1 VIAEVEKRTWQQH
14 KKTPALYRPQ
24 QGITQL
30 AKASNYN
37 EWSTNTMTIIT
48 NKNLVAAGI
57 LTALIAGNAMA
68 ADVPAGVQLAEKQT
82 LVRNNGAEVQSLDP
96 HKIEGVPESNVNRD
110 LFEGLLVTD
119 VDGHPAPGVAE
130 KWENKDFKVWT
141 FHLRKDAKW
150 SDGTPVTAED
160 FVYSW
165 QRLANPNTASPYAS
179 YLQYG
184 HIANIDDIIAGK
196 KPVTDLGVKAID
208 ANTFEVTLS
217 EPVPY
222 FYKLLVHPSVSPV
235 PKSAV
240 EKFGEKWTQPANI
253 VTNGAYKLK
262 DWVVNERMVLERN
275 PQYWD
280 NAKTVINQVTYLPIS
295 SEVTDV
301 NRYRSGEI
309 DMTYN
314 NMPIELFQK
323 LKKEIPKEVHVDP
336 YLCTYYYEINNQKA
350 PFTDV
355 RVRTALKLALDRDI
369 IVNKVKNQGDLP
381 AYSYTPPYTDGMKLV
396 EPEWFKWSQEKR
408 NEEAKKLLAEAGY
421 TADKPL
427 TFNLLYNTSDLHKK
441 LAIAVASI
449 WKKNLGANVKLEN
462 QEWKTFL
469 DTRHQ
474 GTFDVA
480 RAGWCADYNE
490 PTSFLNTM
498 LSDSSNN
505 TAHYK
510 SPAFDKII
518 GDTLKVTDDAQR
530 AELYAKSEEQ
540 LDKDSAIV
548 PVYYYVNARL
558 VKPWVGGYTGKDPLD
573 NISVKNLY
581 IIKH

>member
-1 VIAEVEKRTWQQH
+1 MSNIT
-14 KKTPALYRPQ
+14 KKSL
-24 QGITQL
+24 I
-30 AKASNYN
+30 
-37 EWSTNTMTIIT
+37 
-48 NKNLVAAGI
+48 AAGI
-57 LTALIAGNAMA
+57 LAALMAASAANA
-68 ADVPAGVQLAEKQT
+68 ADVPAGVQLADKQT
-82 LVRNNGAEVQSLDP
+82 LVRNNGSEVQSLDP

-110 LFEGLLVTD
+110 LFEGLLISD
-119 VDGHPAPGVAE
+119 VEGHPSPGVAE

-141 FHLRKDAKW
+141 FHLRKNAKW
-150 SDGTPVTAED
+150 SDGTPVTASD

-165 QRLANPNTASPYAS
+165 QRLADPNTASPYAS

-196 KPVTDLGVKAID
+196 KPATELGVKALD
-208 ANTFEVTLS
+208 DHTFEVTLG

-235 PKSAV
+235 PKSTV
-240 EKFGEKWTQPANI
+240 EKFGDKWTQPANI

-262 DWVVNERMVLERN
+262 NWVVNERIVLERN

-280 NAKTVINQVTYLPIS
+280 NDKTVINQVTYLPIS

-323 LKKEIPKEVHVDP
+323 LKKEIPNEVRVDP

-350 PFTDV
+350 PFNDV

-381 AYSYTPPYTDGMKLV
+381 GYSYTPPYTDGAKLV
-396 EPEWFKWSQEKR
+396 EPEWFKWSQKKR
-408 NEEAKKLLAEAGY
+408 NEEAKKLLTEAGF

-427 TFNLLYNTSDLHKK
+427 TFDLLYNTSDLHKK

-474 GTFDVA
+474 GAFDVA
-480 RAGWCADYNE
+480 RAAWCADYNE

-510 SPAFDKII
+510 SPAFDKLIA
-518 GDTLKVTDDAQR
+518 DTLKVTDDAQR
-530 AELYAKSEEQ
+530 SELYAKAEQQ
-540 LDKDSAIV
+540 LDQDSAIV

-573 NISVKNLY
+573 NIYVKNLY

>member
-1 VIAEVEKRTWQQH
+1 MSNIT
-14 KKTPALYRPQ
+14 KKSL
-24 QGITQL
+24 I
-30 AKASNYN
+30 
-37 EWSTNTMTIIT
+37 
-48 NKNLVAAGI
+48 AAGI
-57 LTALIAGNAMA
+57 LAALMAASAANA
-68 ADVPAGVQLAEKQT
+68 ADVPAGVQLADKQT
-82 LVRNNGAEVQSLDP
+82 LVRNNGSEVQSLDP

-110 LFEGLLVTD
+110 LFEGLLISD
-119 VDGHPAPGVAE
+119 VEGHPSPGVAE

-141 FHLRKDAKW
+141 FHLRKNAKW
-150 SDGTPVTAED
+150 SDGTPVTASD

-165 QRLANPNTASPYAS
+165 QRLADPNTASPYAS

-196 KPVTDLGVKAID
+196 KPATELGVKALD
-208 ANTFEVTLS
+208 DHTFEVTLG

-235 PKSAV
+235 PKTAV
-240 EKFGEKWTQPANI
+240 EKFGDKWTQPANI

-262 DWVVNERMVLERN
+262 NWVVNERIVLERN

-280 NAKTVINQVTYLPIS
+280 NDKTVINQVTYLPIS

-323 LKKEIPKEVHVDP
+323 LKKEIPNEVRVDP

-350 PFTDV
+350 PFNDV

-381 AYSYTPPYTDGMKLV
+381 GYSYTPPYTDGAKLV
-396 EPEWFKWSQEKR
+396 EPEWFKWSQKKR
-408 NEEAKKLLAEAGY
+408 NEEAKKLLTEAGF

-427 TFNLLYNTSDLHKK
+427 TLDLLYNTSDLHKK

-449 WKKNLGANVKLEN
+449 WRKNLGANVKLEN

-474 GTFDVA
+474 GAFDVA
-480 RAGWCADYNE
+480 RAAWCADYNE

-510 SPAFDKII
+510 SPAFDKLIA
-518 GDTLKVTDDAQR
+518 DTLKVTDDAQR
-530 AELYAKSEEQ
+530 SELYAKAEQQ
-540 LDKDSAIV
+540 LDQDSAIV

-573 NISVKNLY
+573 NIYVKNLY

>member
-1 VIAEVEKRTWQQH
+1 MAAAKSPVLYRTLTGLNRLV
-14 KKTPALYRPQ
+14 KKT
-24 QGITQL
+24 
-30 AKASNYN
+30 SNYN
-37 EWSTNTMTIIT
+37 EWSTNTMSNIT
-48 NKNLVAAGI
+48 KKSLLAAGI
-57 LTALIAGNAMA
+57 LTALIGGNVAMA
-68 ADVPAGVQLAEKQT
+68 ADVPAGVQLSDKQT
-82 LVRNNGAEVQSLDP
+82 LVRNNGSEVQSLDP
-96 HKIEGVPESNVNRD
+96 HKIEGVPESNVSRD
-110 LFEGLLVTD
+110 LFEGLLISD
-119 VDGHPAPGVAE
+119 VEGHPSPGVAE

-141 FHLRKDAKW
+141 FHLRKNAKW
-150 SDGTPVTAED
+150 SDGTPVTAHD

-196 KPVTDLGVKAID
+196 KPATDLGVKAID
-208 ANTFEVTLS
+208 DNTFEVTLS

-235 PKSAV
+235 PKAAV

-262 DWVVNERMVLERN
+262 NWVVNERIVLERN
-275 PQYWD
+275 TQYWD
-280 NAKTVINQVTYLPIS
+280 NDKTVINQVTYLPIS

-323 LKKEIPKEVHVDP
+323 LKKEIPNEVRVDP

-350 PFTDV
+350 PFNDV
-355 RVRTALKLALDRDI
+355 RVRTALKLAMDRDI

-381 AYSYTPPYTDGMKLV
+381 AYSYTPPYTDGAKLV
-396 EPEWFKWSQEKR
+396 EPEWFTWSQEKR

-427 TFNLLYNTSDLHKK
+427 TFDLLYNTSDLHKK

-510 SPAFDKII
+510 SPEFDKLIA
-518 GDTLKVTDDAQR
+518 DTLKVTDEAQR
-530 AELYAKSEEQ
+530 TELYAKAEQQ

-548 PVYYYVNARL
+548 PLYYYVNARL
-558 VKPWVGGYTGKDPLD
+558 VKPWVGGYTGKDPMD
-573 NISVKNLY
+573 NIYVKNLY

>member
-1 VIAEVEKRTWQQH
+1 M
-14 KKTPALYRPQ
+14 
-24 QGITQL
+24 
-30 AKASNYN
+30 S
-37 EWSTNTMTIIT
+37 IIT
-48 NKNLVAAGI
+48 KKSLVAAGI
-57 LTALIAGNAMA
+57 LTALIAGNVAMA

-82 LVRNNGAEVQSLDP
+82 LVRNNGSEVQSLDP
-96 HKIEGVPESNVNRD
+96 HKIEGVPESNVSRD
-110 LFEGLLVTD
+110 LFEGLLVSD
-119 VDGHPAPGVAE
+119 VEGHPSAGVAE

-150 SDGTPVTAED
+150 SDGSPVTAHD

-165 QRLANPNTASPYAS
+165 QRLADPKTASPYAS

-196 KPVTDLGVKAID
+196 KPTSDLGVKAID
-208 ANTFEVTLS
+208 DNTFEVTLS

-235 PKSAV
+235 PKAVV
-240 EKFGEKWTQPANI
+240 EKFGDKWTQPANI

-262 DWVVNERMVLERN
+262 DWVVNERIVLERN
-275 PQYWD
+275 TNYWD
-280 NAKTVINQVTYLPIS
+280 NAKTVINEVTYLPIS
-295 SEVTDV
+295 SEMTDV

-323 LKKEIPKEVHVDP
+323 LKQEIPKEVHVDP

-381 AYSYTPPYTDGMKLV
+381 AYSYTPPYTDGAKLV
-396 EPEWFKWSQEKR
+396 EPEWFKWSQDKR
-408 NEEAKKLLAEAGY
+408 NAEAKKLLAEAGY

-449 WKKNLGANVKLEN
+449 WKKNLGVDVKLEN

-469 DTRHQ
+469 DSRHQ

-510 SPAFDKII
+510 SPAFDKLIAE
-518 GDTLKVTDDAQR
+518 TLQVTDDAKR
-530 AELYAKSEEQ
+530 ADLYAKAEQQ

>member
-1 VIAEVEKRTWQQH
+1 
-14 KKTPALYRPQ
+14 
-24 QGITQL
+24 
-30 AKASNYN
+30 
-37 EWSTNTMTIIT
+37 MTIIT
-48 NKNLVAAGI
+48 KKSLVAAGI
-57 LTALIAGNAMA
+57 LTALIAGNVATA
-68 ADVPAGVQLAEKQT
+68 AVVPAGVQLAEKQT
-82 LVRNNGAEVQSLDP
+82 LVRNNGSEVQSLDP
-96 HKIEGVPESNVNRD
+96 HKIEGVPESNINRD
-110 LFEGLLVTD
+110 LFEGLLISD
-119 VDGHPAPGVAE
+119 VDGKPSPGVAE
-130 KWENKDFKVWT
+130 KWDNKDFKVWT

-150 SDGTPVTAED
+150 SDGTPVTAQD

-184 HIANIDDIIAGK
+184 HIVNIDDIIAGK

-208 ANTFEVTLS
+208 DHTFEVTLS

-222 FYKLLVHPSVSPV
+222 FYKLLVHSSVSPV
-235 PKSAV
+235 PKAAV
-240 EKFGEKWTQPANI
+240 EKYGDKWTQPANI

-262 DWVVNERMVLERN
+262 DWVVNERIVLERN
-275 PQYWD
+275 TNYWD

-323 LKKEIPKEVHVDP
+323 LKKEIPNEVHVDP

-350 PFTDV
+350 PFNDV
-355 RVRTALKLALDRDI
+355 RVRTALKLAMDRDI

-381 AYSYTPPYTDGMKLV
+381 AYSFTPPYTDGAKLV

-421 TADKPL
+421 TAEKPL
-427 TFNLLYNTSDLHKK
+427 TFDLLYNTSDLHKK
-441 LAIAVASI
+441 LAIAAASI

-474 GTFDVA
+474 GNYDVS

-490 PTSFLNTM
+490 PTSFLNM
-498 LSDSSNN
+498 VLSDSSNN
-505 TAHYK
+505 TVHYK
-510 SPAFDKII
+510 SPAFDKLIA
-518 GDTLKVTDDAQR
+518 DTLKVTDEAQR
-530 AELYAKSEEQ
+530 SELYSKAEQQ

-558 VKPWVGGYTGKDPLD
+558 VKPWVGGYSGKDPMD
-573 NISVKNLY
+573 NIHVKDLY

>member
-1 VIAEVEKRTWQQH
+1 MSNIT
-14 KKTPALYRPQ
+14 KKSL
-24 QGITQL
+24 I
-30 AKASNYN
+30 
-37 EWSTNTMTIIT
+37 
-48 NKNLVAAGI
+48 AAGI
-57 LTALIAGNAMA
+57 LTALIAASAATA
-68 ADVPAGVQLAEKQT
+68 ADVPAGVQLADKQT
-82 LVRNNGAEVQSLDP
+82 LVRNNGSEVQSLDP

-110 LFEGLLVTD
+110 LFEGLLISD
-119 VDGHPAPGVAE
+119 VEGHPSPGVAE

-141 FHLRKDAKW
+141 FHLRKNAKW
-150 SDGTPVTAED
+150 SDGTPVTAHD

-165 QRLANPNTASPYAS
+165 QRLADPNTASPYAS

-196 KPVTDLGVKAID
+196 KPATDLGVKALD
-208 ANTFEVTLS
+208 DHTFEVTLS

-240 EKFGEKWTQPANI
+240 EKFGDKWTQPANI

-262 DWVVNERMVLERN
+262 NWVVNERIVLERN

-280 NAKTVINQVTYLPIS
+280 NDKTVINQVTYLPIS

-323 LKKEIPKEVHVDP
+323 LKKEIPNEVRVDP

-350 PFTDV
+350 PFNDV

-381 AYSYTPPYTDGMKLV
+381 AYSYTPPYTDGAKLV

-408 NEEAKKLLAEAGY
+408 NEEAKKLLAEAGL

-427 TFNLLYNTSDLHKK
+427 TFDLLYNTSDLHKK

-510 SPAFDKII
+510 SPAFDKLIA
-518 GDTLKVTDDAQR
+518 DTLKVTDDAQR
-530 AELYAKSEEQ
+530 SELYAKAEQQ

-573 NISVKNLY
+573 NIYVKNLY

>member
-1 VIAEVEKRTWQQH
+1 
-14 KKTPALYRPQ
+14 
-24 QGITQL
+24 
-30 AKASNYN
+30 
-37 EWSTNTMTIIT
+37 MTIIT
-48 NKNLVAAGI
+48 KKSLVAAGVFS
-57 LTALIAGNAMA
+57 ALLAGNVAMA
-68 ADVPAGVQLAEKQT
+68 ANVPAGVQLAEKQT
-82 LVRNNGAEVQSLDP
+82 LVRNNGSEVQSLDP
-96 HKIEGVPESNVNRD
+96 HKIEGVPESNINRD

-119 VDGHPAPGVAE
+119 VDGHPSAGVAE

-141 FHLRKDAKW
+141 FQLRKDAKW
-150 SDGTPVTAED
+150 SNGEPVTAQD

-165 QRLANPNTASPYAS
+165 QRLADPNTASPYES

-196 KPVTDLGVKAID
+196 KPATELGVKAID
-208 ANTFEVTLS
+208 DHTLEVTLS

-222 FYKLLVHPSVSPV
+222 FYKLLVHSSMSPV
-235 PKSAV
+235 PKAVV
-240 EKFGEKWTQPANI
+240 EKFGEKWTQPANL
-253 VTNGAYKLK
+253 VSNGAYKLK
-262 DWVVNERMVLERN
+262 SWVVNERIVLERN
-275 PQYWD
+275 TNYWD

-323 LKKEIPKEVHVDP
+323 LKKEIPQEVHVDP
-336 YLCTYYYEINNQKA
+336 YLCTYYYEINNQKP
-350 PFTDV
+350 PFNDP
-355 RVRTALKLALDRDI
+355 RVRAALKLGLDRDI

-381 AYSYTPPYTDGMKLV
+381 AYSFTPPYTDGAKLT
-396 EPEWFKWSQEKR
+396 EPAWFKMTQEQR
-408 NEEAKKLLAEAGY
+408 NAQAKKLLAEAGY

-427 TFNLLYNTSDLHKK
+427 TFDLLYNTSDLHKK
-441 LAIAVASI
+441 LAIAVSSI
-449 WKKNLGANVKLEN
+449 WKKNLGVNVKLEN

-474 GTFDVA
+474 GNFDVA

-490 PTSFLNTM
+490 PTSFLNM
-498 LSDSSNN
+498 LLSDSSNN

-510 SPAFDKII
+510 SETYDKLVS
-518 GDTLKVTDDAQR
+518 DTLKVTDE
-530 AELYAKSEEQ
+530 AERTALYQKAEEQ

-558 VKPWVGGYTGKDPLD
+558 VKPWVGGYTGKDPMD

>member
-1 VIAEVEKRTWQQH
+1 MTNIT
-14 KKTPALYRPQ
+14 KK
-24 QGITQL
+24 
-30 AKASNYN
+30 S
-37 EWSTNTMTIIT
+37 
-48 NKNLVAAGI
+48 LVAAGI
-57 LTALIAGNAMA
+57 LTALVAGNVATA
-68 ADVPAGVQLAEKQT
+68 AVVPAGVQLAEKQT
-82 LVRNNGAEVQSLDP
+82 LVRNNGSEVQSLDP
-96 HKIEGVPESNVNRD
+96 HKIEGVPESNINRD
-110 LFEGLLVTD
+110 LFEGLLISD
-119 VDGHPAPGVAE
+119 VDGKPSPGVAE

-150 SDGTPVTAED
+150 SDGTPVTAQD

-184 HIANIDDIIAGK
+184 HIVNIDDIIAGK
-196 KPVTDLGVKAID
+196 KPITDLGVKALD
-208 ANTFEVTLS
+208 DHTFEVTLS

-222 FYKLLVHPSVSPV
+222 FYKLLVHSSVSPV
-235 PKSAV
+235 PRAAV

-253 VTNGAYKLK
+253 ITNGAYKLK
-262 DWVVNERMVLERN
+262 DWVVNERIVLERN
-275 PQYWD
+275 TNYWD
-280 NAKTVINQVTYLPIS
+280 NAKTIINQVTYLPIS

-323 LKKEIPKEVHVDP
+323 LKKEIPNEVHVDP

-350 PFTDV
+350 PFNDV

-381 AYSYTPPYTDGMKLV
+381 AYSFTPPYTDGAKLV

-421 TADKPL
+421 TAEKPL
-427 TFNLLYNTSDLHKK
+427 TFDLLYNTSDLHKK
-441 LAIAVASI
+441 LAIAAASI

-474 GTFDVA
+474 GNYDVS

-490 PTSFLNTM
+490 PTSFLNM
-498 LSDSSNN
+498 VLSDSSNN
-505 TAHYK
+505 TVHYK
-510 SPAFDKII
+510 SPVFDKLIA
-518 GDTLKVTDDAQR
+518 DTLKVTDEAQR
-530 AELYAKSEEQ
+530 SELYSKAEQQ

-558 VKPWVGGYTGKDPLD
+558 VKPWVGGYSGKDPMD
-573 NISVKNLY
+573 NIHVKDLY

>member
-1 VIAEVEKRTWQQH
+1 
-14 KKTPALYRPQ
+14 
-24 QGITQL
+24 
-30 AKASNYN
+30 
-37 EWSTNTMTIIT
+37 MTIIT
-48 NKNLVAAGI
+48 KKSLVAAGI
-57 LTALIAGNAMA
+57 LSALITANVAMA
-68 ADVPAGVQLAEKQT
+68 ADVPAGVQLADKQT

-110 LFEGLLVTD
+110 LFEGLVIGDLN
-119 VDGHPAPGVAE
+119 GHPVPGVAE
-130 KWENKDFKVWT
+130 SWDNKDFKVWT
-141 FHLRKDAKW
+141 FHIRKDAKW
-150 SDGTPVTAED
+150 SDGSPVTAQD

-165 QRLANPNTASPYAS
+165 QRLADPKTASPYAS

-184 HIANIDDIIAGK
+184 HVANVDEIIAGK
-196 KPVTDLGVKAID
+196 KPATDLGVKAID
-208 ANTFEVTLS
+208 DKTFEVTLS

-235 PKSAV
+235 PKAAI
-240 EKFGEKWTQPANI
+240 EKYGEKWTQPANI

-262 DWVVNERMVLERN
+262 DWVVNERIVLERN
-275 PQYWD
+275 TNYWD

-396 EPEWFKWSQEKR
+396 EPEWFKWSQDKR

-469 DTRHQ
+469 DSRHQ

-518 GDTLKVTDDAQR
+518 GDTLQVTDEAKR
-530 AELYAKSEEQ
+530 AELYAQSEQQ

-573 NISVKNLY
+573 NIYVKNLY

>member
-1 VIAEVEKRTWQQH
+1 MSNIT
-14 KKTPALYRPQ
+14 KKSL
-24 QGITQL
+24 L
-30 AKASNYN
+30 
-37 EWSTNTMTIIT
+37 
-48 NKNLVAAGI
+48 AAGI
-57 LTALIAGNAMA
+57 LTALIGGNVAMA
-68 ADVPAGVQLAEKQT
+68 ADVPAGVQLSDKQT
-82 LVRNNGAEVQSLDP
+82 LVRNNGSEVQSLDP
-96 HKIEGVPESNVNRD
+96 HKIEGVPESNVSRD
-110 LFEGLLVTD
+110 LFEGLLISD
-119 VDGHPAPGVAE
+119 VEGHPSPGVAE

-141 FHLRKDAKW
+141 FHLRKNAKW
-150 SDGTPVTAED
+150 SDGTPVTAHD

-196 KPVTDLGVKAID
+196 KPATDLGVKAID
-208 ANTFEVTLS
+208 DNTFEVTLS

-235 PKSAV
+235 PKAAV

-262 DWVVNERMVLERN
+262 NWVVNERIVLERN
-275 PQYWD
+275 TQYWD
-280 NAKTVINQVTYLPIS
+280 NDKTVINQVTYLPIS

-323 LKKEIPKEVHVDP
+323 LKKEIPNEVRVDP

-350 PFTDV
+350 PFNDV
-355 RVRTALKLALDRDI
+355 RVRTALKLAMDRDI

-381 AYSYTPPYTDGMKLV
+381 AYSYTPPYTDGAKLV
-396 EPEWFKWSQEKR
+396 EPEWFTWSQEKR

-421 TADKPL
+421 AADKPL
-427 TFNLLYNTSDLHKK
+427 TFDLLYNTSDLHKK

-510 SPAFDKII
+510 SPEFDKLIA
-518 GDTLKVTDDAQR
+518 DTLKVTDEAQR
-530 AELYAKSEEQ
+530 TELYAKAEQQ

-548 PVYYYVNARL
+548 PLYYYVNARL
-558 VKPWVGGYTGKDPLD
+558 VKPWVGGYTGKDPMD
-573 NISVKNLY
+573 NIYVKNLY

>member
-1 VIAEVEKRTWQQH
+1 MSNIT
-14 KKTPALYRPQ
+14 KKSL
-24 QGITQL
+24 L
-30 AKASNYN
+30 
-37 EWSTNTMTIIT
+37 
-48 NKNLVAAGI
+48 AAGI
-57 LTALIAGNAMA
+57 LTALIGGNVAMA
-68 ADVPAGVQLAEKQT
+68 ADVPAGVQLSDKQT
-82 LVRNNGAEVQSLDP
+82 LVRNNGSEVQSLDP
-96 HKIEGVPESNVNRD
+96 HKIEGVPESNVSRD
-110 LFEGLLVTD
+110 LFEGLLISD
-119 VDGHPAPGVAE
+119 VEGHPSPGVAE

-141 FHLRKDAKW
+141 FHLRKNAKW
-150 SDGTPVTAED
+150 SDGTPVTAHD

-196 KPVTDLGVKAID
+196 KPATNLGVKAID
-208 ANTFEVTLS
+208 DNTFEVTLS

-235 PKSAV
+235 PKAAV

-262 DWVVNERMVLERN
+262 NWVVNERIVLERN
-275 PQYWD
+275 TQYWD
-280 NAKTVINQVTYLPIS
+280 NDKTVINQVTYLPIS

-323 LKKEIPKEVHVDP
+323 LKKEIPNEVRVDP

-350 PFTDV
+350 PFNDV
-355 RVRTALKLALDRDI
+355 RVRTALKLAMDRDI

-381 AYSYTPPYTDGMKLV
+381 AYSYTPPYTDGAKLV
-396 EPEWFKWSQEKR
+396 EPEWFTWSQEKR

-427 TFNLLYNTSDLHKK
+427 TFDLLYNTSDLHKK

-510 SPAFDKII
+510 SPEFDKLIA
-518 GDTLKVTDDAQR
+518 DTLKVTDEAQR
-530 AELYAKSEEQ
+530 TELYAKAEQQ

-548 PVYYYVNARL
+548 PLYYYVNARL
-558 VKPWVGGYTGKDPLD
+558 VKPWVGGYTGKDPMD
-573 NISVKNLY
+573 NIYVKNLY

>member
-1 VIAEVEKRTWQQH
+1 M
-14 KKTPALYRPQ
+14 
-24 QGITQL
+24 
-30 AKASNYN
+30 S
-37 EWSTNTMTIIT
+37 IIT
-48 NKNLVAAGI
+48 KKNLVAAGI
-57 LTALIAGNAMA
+57 LTALIAGNAAMA

-130 KWENKDFKVWT
+130 KWDNKDFKVWT

-427 TFNLLYNTSDLHKK
+427 TFSLLYNTSDLHKK

-449 WKKNLGANVKLEN
+449 WKKNLGVNVKLEN

-510 SPAFDKII
+510 SPAFDKLI
-518 GDTLKVTDDAQR
+518 GDTLKVADDAQR
-530 AELYAKSEEQ
+530 ADLYAKSEQQ

>member
-1 VIAEVEKRTWQQH
+1 
-14 KKTPALYRPQ
+14 
-24 QGITQL
+24 
-30 AKASNYN
+30 
-37 EWSTNTMTIIT
+37 MTIIT
-48 NKNLVAAGI
+48 KKNLVAAGI
-57 LTALIAGNAMA
+57 LTALIAGSAMA

-421 TADKPL
+421 TANKPL

>member
-1 VIAEVEKRTWQQH
+1 MTNIT
-14 KKTPALYRPQ
+14 KK
-24 QGITQL
+24 
-30 AKASNYN
+30 S
-37 EWSTNTMTIIT
+37 
-48 NKNLVAAGI
+48 LVAAGI
-57 LTALIAGNAMA
+57 LTALIAGNVATA
-68 ADVPAGVQLAEKQT
+68 AVVPAGVQLAEKQT
-82 LVRNNGAEVQSLDP
+82 LVRNNGSEVQSLDP
-96 HKIEGVPESNVNRD
+96 HKIEGVPESNINRD
-110 LFEGLLVTD
+110 LFEGLLISD
-119 VDGHPAPGVAE
+119 VDGKPSPGVAE
-130 KWENKDFKVWT
+130 KWDNKDFKVWT

-150 SDGTPVTAED
+150 SDGTPVTAQD

-184 HIANIDDIIAGK
+184 HIVNIDDIIAGK

-208 ANTFEVTLS
+208 DHTFEVTLS

-222 FYKLLVHPSVSPV
+222 FYKLLVHSSVSPV
-235 PKSAV
+235 PKAAV
-240 EKFGEKWTQPANI
+240 EKYGDKWTQPANI

-262 DWVVNERMVLERN
+262 DWVVNERIVLERN
-275 PQYWD
+275 TNYWD

-323 LKKEIPKEVHVDP
+323 LKKEIPNEVHVDP

-350 PFTDV
+350 PFNDV
-355 RVRTALKLALDRDI
+355 RVRTALKLAMDRDI

-381 AYSYTPPYTDGMKLV
+381 AYSFTPPYTDGAKLV

-421 TADKPL
+421 TAEKPL
-427 TFNLLYNTSDLHKK
+427 TFDLLYNTSDLHKK
-441 LAIAVASI
+441 LAIAAASI

-474 GTFDVA
+474 GNYDVS

-490 PTSFLNTM
+490 PTSFLNM
-498 LSDSSNN
+498 VLSDSSNN
-505 TAHYK
+505 TVHYK
-510 SPAFDKII
+510 SPVFDKLIA
-518 GDTLKVTDDAQR
+518 DTLKVTDEAQR
-530 AELYAKSEEQ
+530 SELYSKAEQQ

-558 VKPWVGGYTGKDPLD
+558 VKPWVGGYSGKDPMD
-573 NISVKNLY
+573 NIHVKDLY

>member
-1 VIAEVEKRTWQQH
+1 MTNIT
-14 KKTPALYRPQ
+14 KK
-24 QGITQL
+24 
-30 AKASNYN
+30 S
-37 EWSTNTMTIIT
+37 
-48 NKNLVAAGI
+48 LVAAGI
-57 LTALIAGNAMA
+57 LTALVAGNVATA
-68 ADVPAGVQLAEKQT
+68 AVVPAGVQLAEKQT
-82 LVRNNGAEVQSLDP
+82 LVRNNGSEVQSLDP
-96 HKIEGVPESNVNRD
+96 HKIEGVPESNINRD
-110 LFEGLLVTD
+110 LFEGLLISD
-119 VDGHPAPGVAE
+119 VDGKPSPGVAE

-150 SDGTPVTAED
+150 SDGTPVTAQD

-184 HIANIDDIIAGK
+184 HIVNIDDIIAGK
-196 KPVTDLGVKAID
+196 KPVTDLGVKALD
-208 ANTFEVTLS
+208 DHTFEVTLS

-222 FYKLLVHPSVSPV
+222 FYKLLVHSSVSPV
-235 PKSAV
+235 PRAAV

-262 DWVVNERMVLERN
+262 DWVVNERIVLERN
-275 PQYWD
+275 TNYWD

-323 LKKEIPKEVHVDP
+323 LKKEIPNEAHVDP

-350 PFTDV
+350 PFNDV

-381 AYSYTPPYTDGMKLV
+381 AYSFTPPYTDGAKLV

-421 TADKPL
+421 TAEKPL
-427 TFNLLYNTSDLHKK
+427 TFDLLYNTSDLHKK
-441 LAIAVASI
+441 LAIAAASI

-474 GTFDVA
+474 GNYDVS

-490 PTSFLNTM
+490 PTSFLNM
-498 LSDSSNN
+498 VLSDSSNN
-505 TAHYK
+505 TVHYK
-510 SPAFDKII
+510 SPAFDKLIA
-518 GDTLKVTDDAQR
+518 DTLKVTDEAQR
-530 AELYAKSEEQ
+530 SELYSKAEQQ

-558 VKPWVGGYTGKDPLD
+558 VKPWVGGYSGKDPMD
-573 NISVKNLY
+573 NIHVKDLY

>member
-1 VIAEVEKRTWQQH
+1 MTNIT
-14 KKTPALYRPQ
+14 KK
-24 QGITQL
+24 
-30 AKASNYN
+30 S
-37 EWSTNTMTIIT
+37 
-48 NKNLVAAGI
+48 LVAAGI
-57 LTALIAGNAMA
+57 LTALIAGNVATA
-68 ADVPAGVQLAEKQT
+68 AVVPAGVQLAEKQT
-82 LVRNNGAEVQSLDP
+82 LVRNNGSEVQSLDP
-96 HKIEGVPESNVNRD
+96 HKIEGVPESNINRD
-110 LFEGLLVTD
+110 LFEGLLISD
-119 VDGHPAPGVAE
+119 VDGKPSPGVAE

-150 SDGTPVTAED
+150 SDGTPVTAQD

-184 HIANIDDIIAGK
+184 HIVNIDDIIAGK
-196 KPVTDLGVKAID
+196 KPVTDLGVKALD
-208 ANTFEVTLS
+208 DHTFEVTLS

-222 FYKLLVHPSVSPV
+222 FYKLLVHSSVSPV
-235 PKSAV
+235 PKAAV
-240 EKFGEKWTQPANI
+240 EKYGEKWTQPANI

-262 DWVVNERMVLERN
+262 DWVVNERIVLERN
-275 PQYWD
+275 TNYWD
-280 NAKTVINQVTYLPIS
+280 NAKTVINQVTYLPIA

-323 LKKEIPKEVHVDP
+323 LKKEIPNEVHVDP

-350 PFTDV
+350 PFNDV

-381 AYSYTPPYTDGMKLV
+381 AYSFTPPYTDGAKLV

-408 NEEAKKLLAEAGY
+408 NEEAKKLLAEAGF
-421 TADKPL
+421 TAEKPL
-427 TFNLLYNTSDLHKK
+427 TFDLLYNTSDLHKK
-441 LAIAVASI
+441 LAIAAASI

-474 GTFDVA
+474 GNYDVS

-490 PTSFLNTM
+490 PTSFLNM
-498 LSDSSNN
+498 VLSDSSNN
-505 TAHYK
+505 TVHYK
-510 SPAFDKII
+510 SPAFDKLIA
-518 GDTLKVTDDAQR
+518 DTLKVTDEAQR
-530 AELYAKSEEQ
+530 SELYSKAEQQ

-558 VKPWVGGYTGKDPLD
+558 VKPWVGGYSGKDPMD
-573 NISVKNLY
+573 NIHVKDLY

>member
-1 VIAEVEKRTWQQH
+1 M
-14 KKTPALYRPQ
+14 
-24 QGITQL
+24 
-30 AKASNYN
+30 S
-37 EWSTNTMTIIT
+37 IIT
-48 NKNLVAAGI
+48 KKNLVAAGI
-57 LTALIAGNAMA
+57 LTALIAGNAAMA

-449 WKKNLGANVKLEN
+449 WKKNLGVNVKLEN

-518 GDTLKVTDDAQR
+518 AETLKVSDDAQR
-530 AELYAKSEEQ
+530 AELYANSEEQ

>member
-1 VIAEVEKRTWQQH
+1 M
-14 KKTPALYRPQ
+14 
-24 QGITQL
+24 
-30 AKASNYN
+30 
-37 EWSTNTMTIIT
+37 TNT
-48 NKNLVAAGI
+48 KKSLVAAGI
-57 LTALIAGNAMA
+57 LTALIAGNVATA
-68 ADVPAGVQLAEKQT
+68 AVVPAGVQLAEKQT
-82 LVRNNGAEVQSLDP
+82 LVRNNGSEVQSLDP
-96 HKIEGVPESNVNRD
+96 HKIEGVPESNISRD
-110 LFEGLLVTD
+110 LFEGLIISD
-119 VDGHPAPGVAE
+119 VDGKPSPGVAE

-150 SDGTPVTAED
+150 SDGSPVTAHD

-184 HIANIDDIIAGK
+184 HIVNIDDIVAGK
-196 KPVTDLGVKAID
+196 KPPTDLGVKAID
-208 ANTFEVTLS
+208 DNTFEVTLS

-222 FYKLLVHPSVSPV
+222 FYKLLVHSSVSPV
-235 PKSAV
+235 PKAAV
-240 EKFGEKWTQPANI
+240 EKYGEKWTQPANI
-253 VTNGAYKLK
+253 ITNGAYKLK
-262 DWVVNERMVLERN
+262 DWVVNEHIVLERN
-275 PQYWD
+275 PNYWD
-280 NAKTVINQVTYLPIS
+280 NAKTVINQVTYLPIA

-323 LKKEIPKEVHVDP
+323 LKKEIPNEVHVDP

-381 AYSYTPPYTDGMKLV
+381 AYSFTPPYTDGAKLS
-396 EPEWFKWSQEKR
+396 EPEWFGWTQEKR

-441 LAIAVASI
+441 LAIAAASI
-449 WKKNLGANVKLEN
+449 WKKNLGVNVKLEN

-474 GTFDVA
+474 GNYDVS
-480 RAGWCADYNE
+480 RAAWCADYNE
-490 PTSFLNTM
+490 PTSFLNM
-498 LSDSSNN
+498 VLSDSSNN
-505 TAHYK
+505 TTHYK
-510 SPAFDKII
+510 SPTFDKILA
-518 GDTLKVTDDAQR
+518 DALKATNEEQR
-530 AELYAKSEEQ
+530 TELYGKAEQQ

-548 PVYYYVNARL
+548 PVFYYVNARL
-558 VKPWVGGYTGKDPLD
+558 VKPWVGGYTGKDPMD
-573 NISVKNLY
+573 NIHVKDLY

>member
-1 VIAEVEKRTWQQH
+1 MTNIT
-14 KKTPALYRPQ
+14 KK
-24 QGITQL
+24 
-30 AKASNYN
+30 S
-37 EWSTNTMTIIT
+37 
-48 NKNLVAAGI
+48 LVAAGI
-57 LTALIAGNAMA
+57 LTALIAGNVATA
-68 ADVPAGVQLAEKQT
+68 AVVPAGVQLAEKQT
-82 LVRNNGAEVQSLDP
+82 LVRNNGSEVQSLDP
-96 HKIEGVPESNVNRD
+96 HKIEGVPESNINRD
-110 LFEGLLVTD
+110 LFEGLLISD
-119 VDGHPAPGVAE
+119 VDGKPSPGVAE
-130 KWENKDFKVWT
+130 KWDNKDFKVWT

-150 SDGTPVTAED
+150 SDGTPVTAQD

-184 HIANIDDIIAGK
+184 HIVNIDDIIAGK

-208 ANTFEVTLS
+208 DHTFEVTLS

-222 FYKLLVHPSVSPV
+222 FYKLLVHSSVSPV
-235 PKSAV
+235 PKAAV
-240 EKFGEKWTQPANI
+240 EKYGDKWTQPANI

-262 DWVVNERMVLERN
+262 DWVVNERIVLERN
-275 PQYWD
+275 TNYWD
-280 NAKTVINQVTYLPIS
+280 NAKTIINQVTYLPIS

-323 LKKEIPKEVHVDP
+323 LKKEIPNEVHVDP

-350 PFTDV
+350 PFNDV
-355 RVRTALKLALDRDI
+355 RVRTALKLAMDRDI

-381 AYSYTPPYTDGMKLV
+381 AYSFTPPYTDGAKLV

-421 TADKPL
+421 TAEKPL
-427 TFNLLYNTSDLHKK
+427 TFDLLYNTSDLHKK
-441 LAIAVASI
+441 LAIAAASI

-474 GTFDVA
+474 GNYDVS

-490 PTSFLNTM
+490 PTSFLNM
-498 LSDSSNN
+498 VLSDSSNN
-505 TAHYK
+505 TVHYK
-510 SPAFDKII
+510 SPAFDKLIA
-518 GDTLKVTDDAQR
+518 DTLKVTDEAQR
-530 AELYAKSEEQ
+530 SELYSKAEQQ

-558 VKPWVGGYTGKDPLD
+558 VKPWVGGYSGKDPMD
-573 NISVKNLY
+573 NIHVKDLY